1 MAEVALLTEEPSL
14 RGTLRRLAPFLRPHA
29 LPAVVA
35 VTLTLSASLAWV
47 LVAPMVGAI
56 TAAVLDADRDGVL
69 VAGLVLLGLA
79 VARTVLSWAGE
90 LLLAVVG
97 ERVVR
102 GIREKV
108 VDRLAAAP
116 LRFVEAHRGGEL
128 LTRATTEIELLSTF
142 VRSQLPAAVSVLGYL
157 VFAVVVLVAYSWLL
171 AALLLVLFVPLS
183 LLVMRSFE
191 RAAGSAF
198 TAEAAARAAVAAAF
212 GETVAAREAVQ
223 AAGAEQVW
231 GRRFAERTG
240 ALLAAV
246 RRTIRALN
254 RLPLAVAVE
263 AVTTAALLAAGGALI
278 AAGRIDVP
286 TVAVFVV
293 ATRTL
298 FDSFTEATGL
308 VGEFQESRVAVARLT
323 DLLAATGPAAPA
335 APAPDARPARRPAGP
350 GRLVLDGVGFGYTAG
365 TPVLDGVSVTVEPGE
380 RLALVG
386 RTGAG
391 KSTLAKVVAGLYPP
405 DRGRVTVDGT
415 PLDAL
420 GPGELRHRVALVG
433 QQVHVAAGSVLDNV
447 TLVLGTPGRD
457 EVERAVDALGL
468 RRWIAGLGGLDA
480 DLGARGDRLSAGERQ
495 VLGLIRAALVAPA
508 VLVLD
513 EATADL
519 DPTTAG
525 LLEGALERIRDAS
538 TLVVIAHRP
547 DTVARMDRV
556 VTLDGG
562 RVVADTG
569 TPTEGAGSALLDH
582 DRPRRP
588 ADHPAHGA
596 GGPGR

>member
-1 MAEVALLTEEPSL
+1 MAEIALLTEDPPL

-29 LPAVVA
+29 VPATVA
-35 VTLTLSASLAWV
+35 VALTLSASLAWV

-56 TAAVLDADRDGVL
+56 TAAVLESDRDGVL

-97 ERVVR
+97 EKVVR

-108 VDRLAAAP
+108 VDRLAGAP

-128 LTRATTEIELLSTF
+128 LTRSTTEIELLSTF

-157 VFAVVVLVAYSWLL
+157 VFAVVVLLAYSWLL
-171 AALLLVLFVPLS
+171 ALLLLVLFVPLS

-198 TAEAAARAAVAAAF
+198 TAEATARAAVASAF
-212 GETVAAREAVQ
+212 VETVEAREAVQ
-223 AAGAEQVW
+223 AAGAEQAW
-231 GRRFAERTG
+231 ARRFAVHTG
-240 ALLAAV
+240 ALLDAV

-254 RLPLAVAVE
+254 RLPLAVLVE
-263 AVTTAALLAAGGALI
+263 AVTTAALIAAGGLLI
-278 AAGRIDVP
+278 ATGRIDVP
-286 TVAVFVV
+286 TVVVFVV

-323 DLLAATGPAAPA
+323 DLLAATEPAAPVPNRG
-335 APAPDARPARRPAGP
+335 PAQRPSGP
-350 GRLVLDGVGFGYTAG
+350 GRLVLAGVGFAYTAG
-365 TPVLDGVSVTVEPGE
+365 TPVLDGVSVAVEPGE
-380 RLALVG
+380 RVALVG

-391 KSTLAKVVAGLYPP
+391 KSTLAKIVAGLYPP

-415 PLDAL
+415 ALDQLA
-420 GPGELRHRVALVG
+420 PEVLRHRVALVG

-447 TLVLGTPGRD
+447 TLVLGTPDRP

-468 RRWIAGLGGLDA
+468 RRWIGELGGLDA
-480 DLGARGDRLSAGERQ
+480 DLGTRGDRLSAGERQ

-525 LLEGALERIRDAS
+525 LLEGALERIREAT

-556 VTLDGG
+556 VTLDAG
-562 RVVADTG
+562 RVVTDTG
-569 TPTEGAGSALLDH
+569 PPTEGAGSALLDH
-582 DRPRRP
+582 DSPRRP